1 MAWTKKHLDERWSKR
16 FNEKKQED
24 ADGVL
29 VLKSEFN
36 TAWNWFNAKELGETI
51 LGYWKTWYEKAE
63 SGELLSALD
72 PEFPPPMPDMAGL
85 TEVRGEFLTKFA
97 TLDGVVD
104 DNGDSV
110 DGVVYVPDVR
120 KISLIDRRMIVSRK
134 RTRNMFDLTSSWK
147 RMVFQK
153 LDERVLDERDPEAAR
168 QPEPGPSVPQVQA
181 TTLRAEARI
190 RDRIAQN
197 QGGNPRII
205 GQSDDVIILH
215 QRSPSPNKPF
225 FG

>member
-1 MAWTKKHLDERWSKR
+1 SKR

-153 LDERVLDERDPEAAR
+153 LDERVLDERDP
-168 QPEPGPSVPQVQA
+168 
-181 TTLRAEARI
+181 
-190 RDRIAQN
+190 D
-197 QGGNPRII
+197 
-205 GQSDDVIILH
+205 
-215 QRSPSPNKPF
+215 
-225 FG
+225 

>member
-1 MAWTKKHLDERWSKR
+1 
-16 FNEKKQED
+16 
-24 ADGVL
+24 
-29 VLKSEFN
+29 
-36 TAWNWFNAKELGETI
+36 
-51 LGYWKTWYEKAE
+51 
-63 SGELLSALD
+63 
-72 PEFPPPMPDMAGL
+72 MPDMAGL

-104 DNGDSV
+104 ENGDSV

-153 LDERVLDERDPEAAR
+153 LDERVLDERDPDAAR
-168 QPEPGPSVPQVQA
+168 QPEPGPSAPQVQA